1 MKMRLYAVL
10 DKQVEAFLPPLCFR
24 SEGEAKRSFI
34 DAVSAESSQLSRHK
48 SDYAFCFLG
57 YYDDNLG
64 TFDGCPPVVVLE
76 GATALSSASPVEE

>member
-1 MKMRLYAVL
+1 MKMRVYAVL

-34 DAVSAESSQLSRHK
+34 DACAAEQSQLSRHK
-48 SDYAFCFLG
+48 ADYSFCFLG

-64 TFDGCPPVVVLE
+64 SFDCGAPVVVLE
-76 GATALSSASPVEE
+76 GATALSSASPSEE